1 MGTVLSTPATGVII
15 TGGGSGIG
23 RATAHALAEVGR
35 PVAIWDLNREAA
47 VDAAEE
53 VAKTWSVTTIGLG
66 LDVCDTPRFGE
77 AIASSR
83 DTLGSIGGFVHGAGI
98 PGVSP
103 VDTLDEAVWNRTLSI
118 HLTAAALLIRDLT
131 PDLVANPGSAIVLV
145 ASIEAIHGH
154 EAIPAYCAAKSG
166 MLGLVRSTTALLAP
180 RGVRRERGVSRVR
193 RHADAGAHVV
203 GSRDPGG
210 LHQPHPDEAARRARR
225 HRQGDPL
232 PALRRGVVRVGAR
245 AGRRR
250 RRHQDH
256 DVIERDPARAPPT

>member
-35 PVAIWDLNREAA
+35 PVAIWDLNRDAA

-118 HLTAAALLIRDLT
+118 HLTAAALLMRDLT

-154 EAIPAYCAAKSG
+154 EAIPAYSAAKSG

-180 RGVRRERGVSRVR
+180 RGVRANAVCPGFVDTPMLAPMLSVPGTREAFTNRIPMKRLGEP
-193 RHADAGAHVV
+193 ADIAKAIRFLL
-203 GSRDPGG
+203 S
-210 LHQPHPDEAARRARR
+210 DEASYVSG
-225 HRQGDPL
+225 HELVVDG
-232 PALRRGVVRVGAR
+232 GV
-245 AGRRR
+245 
-250 RRHQDH
+250 
-256 DVIERDPARAPPT
+256 TKTTM